1 MSKYTTEVRY
11 ICEQKAGLEESKG
24 FNNVDTI
31 IDSAWDKIFT
41 TNVTFFDA
49 NYKPVICKKIL
60 KHYYLREIGAE
71 TVGVWLLWMN
81 ERLENIM
88 PYYNKLYSSEALT
101 FNPMH
106 DVNLTRTYNKEK
118 DDSESSS
125 GTNEGTANN
134 ISRDLY
140 SDTPQGALTGVEN
153 QTYLTDAR
161 KVTDDGTTTGEFEN
175 QRDLNSTEEY
185 VETVTGKQGSGSF
198 SSLLKDYRDTFLN
211 IDNMVIEE
219 FQDLFM
225 GLW

>member
-1 MSKYTTEVRY
+1 MSKYTTEVRF
-11 ICEQKAGLEESKG
+11 ICEQKADLEESKG

-31 IDSAWDKIFT
+31 INAAWDKIFT
-41 TNVTFFDA
+41 TNVTFFDT

-60 KHYYLREIGAE
+60 KHYYMREIGAE
-71 TVGVWLLWMN
+71 TVGLWLLWMN

-88 PYYNKLYSSEALT
+88 PYYNQLYSSELID
-101 FNPMH
+101 FDPMT
-106 DVNLTRTYNKEK
+106 DVYETREYERGMTGEEGSTGAN
-118 DDSESSS
+118 SMIT
-125 GTNEGTANN
+125 GTTNW
-134 ISRDLY
+134 DLY
-140 SDTPQGALTGVEN
+140 SETPQGGVTGIEN

-161 KVTDDGTTTGEFEN
+161 KVTNNDQSASDYENSKATTSNEVY
-175 QRDLNSTEEY
+175 S
-185 VETVTGKQGSGSF
+185 ETVTGKRGSGSF

>member
-1 MSKYTTEVRY
+1 MSKYTTEVRF
-11 ICEQKAGLEESKG
+11 ICEQKAGLEESKD
-24 FNNVDTI
+24 FNNVDTVI
-31 IDSAWDKIFT
+31 NAAWDKIFT

-71 TVGVWLLWMN
+71 TVGLWLLWMN

-88 PYYNKLYSSEALT
+88 PYYNQLYASEQIE
-101 FNPMH
+101 FDPMT
-106 DVNLTRTYNKEK
+106 DVYETREYER
-118 DDSESSS
+118 
-125 GTNEGTANN
+125 GTTGEEGSTGANSVVTGTTN
-134 ISRDLY
+134 WDLY
-140 SDTPQGALTGVEN
+140 SETPQGAVTNIEN

-161 KVTDDGTTTGEFEN
+161 KVTNNDQSASDYENSRATTSNEVYSE
-175 QRDLNSTEEY
+175 S
-185 VETVTGKQGSGSF
+185 VTGKRGSGSF
-198 SSLLKDYRDTFLN
+198 SSLLNEYRDTFLN